1 MAEKLSRAEIIAEG
15 MVQGVGFRYFVLRNA
30 QQLGLKGFTKNI
42 YTGDQVLTVVEG
54 SKASIEELFK
64 IIRVG
69 PMHAS
74 VNRCTI
80 AWEEYRGE
88 FSSFEIRH

>member
-1 MAEKLSRAEIIAEG
+1 MEGKLFRAEIIAEG

-30 QQLGLKGFTKNI
+30 QNLGLKGYTKNL
-42 YTGDQVLTVVEG
+42 YTGDQVLTVAEG
-54 SKASIEELFK
+54 SKAAIEELFK
-64 IIRVG
+64 ILRVG

-80 AWEEYRGE
+80 AWEEYTGE
-88 FSSFEIRH
+88 FTSFEIRH

>member
-1 MAEKLSRAEIIAEG
+1 MTEKLFRAEILAEG

-30 QQLGLKGFTKNI
+30 QKLGLKGYTKNL
-42 YTGDQVLTVVEG
+42 YTGDEVLTVVEG
-54 SKASIEELFK
+54 SKATIEELFK
-64 IIRVG
+64 IIRTG

-80 AWEEYRGE
+80 AWEEYMGE